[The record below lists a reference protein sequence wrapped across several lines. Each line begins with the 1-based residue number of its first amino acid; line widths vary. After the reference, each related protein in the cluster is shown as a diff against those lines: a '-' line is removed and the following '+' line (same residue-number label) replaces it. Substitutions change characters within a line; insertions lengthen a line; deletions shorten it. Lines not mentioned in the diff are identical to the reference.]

1 MIALVITGKI
11 LELLLLWL
19 FGTVIIFRGK
29 VLIII
34 TVYSIENTV
43 LFFWNSLST
52 IIIVIVRHAGHSAV
66 NHEPWTRVSH
76 YH

>member
-1 MIALVITGKI
+1 M
-11 LELLLLWL
+11 LELLLLRL
-19 FGTVIIFRGK
+19 FGSVIIFRGK

-52 IIIVIVRHAGHSAV
+52 IIIVIVRQVGQSAV

>member
-1 MIALVITGKI
+1 M

-43 LFFWNSLST
+43 LCFWNSLST
-52 IIIVIVRHAGHSAV
+52 IIIVIVRQVGQSAV
-66 NHEPWTRVSH
+66 NHELWTRVSH